1 MSGWEPRDERR
12 PRRGDARLRRAA
24 LLAAVGELLAERGP
38 GFSLAEA
45 AERAGISTATAYR
58 NFSDTASA
66 VDAFWAEMTGELL
79 EAFDRLPPGTDPVAD
94 IRAVCREWVERASRW
109 GAAAVH
115 VRSPRGVLERRSDS
129 FVGGL
134 YARLDRLV
142 EAAVA
147 AGAVPAQDVRFAVL
161 MWVTIFDERV
171 VVDLTGTLGWTVD
184 QAADQ
189 LIEALL
195 RILGAAPRPCGELSS
210 TTEHH

>member
-1 MSGWEPRDERR
+1 MSAADARER

-45 AERAGISTATAYR
+45 AGLAGVSTATAYR

-66 VDAFWAEMTGELL
+66 VDAFFAELIADLL
-79 EAFDRLPPGTDPVAD
+79 EAFDRLPEATDPLDGV
-94 IRAVCREWVERASRW
+94 RAVCREWVAQASRW

-115 VRSPRGVLERRSDS
+115 IRSPRGVLARRGAEDS

-134 YARLDRLV
+134 YERLARLV
-142 EAAVA
+142 EAAIES
-147 AGAVPAQDVRFAVL
+147 GGVPRQDVRFAVL

-171 VVDLTGTLGWTVD
+171 VVDLTRTLGWSAEE
-184 QAADQ
+184 AAEH
-189 LIEALL
+189 LTGALL
-195 RILGAAPRPCGELSS
+195 RVLGGVG
-210 TTEHH
+210 